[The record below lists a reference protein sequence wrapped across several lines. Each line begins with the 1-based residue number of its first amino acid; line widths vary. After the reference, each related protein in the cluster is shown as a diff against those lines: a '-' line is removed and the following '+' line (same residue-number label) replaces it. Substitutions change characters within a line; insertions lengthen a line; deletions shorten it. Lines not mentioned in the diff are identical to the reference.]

1 MFLVTVQVLRASSYL
16 LLVLKIVLRP
26 DFDPTP
32 SWHRESILWPW
43 LKSHAAR
50 PVLLG
55 LPNYVFSDVA
65 WVSLPSANL
74 NSSQSCKQGH
84 EEHLPPLYLVI
95 FLFIWHTTALGWI
108 LKNRKRDPCIWL
120 HQMGH
125 FVSFICL
132 FPQAFKTGKGSSP
145 LFSFYLPK
153 LSLKRSDLACQTT
166 FIPWSKGCKL

>member
-1 MFLVTVQVLRASSYL
+1 MFLLTVQVLRASSYL

-50 PVLLG
+50 PVLLD

-95 FLFIWHTTALGWI
+95 FLFIWHTTTLGWI

-120 HQMGH
+120 HHMLLCPFHLSLPTSIQDWERK
-125 FVSFICL
+125 FSL
-132 FPQAFKTGKGSSP
+132 FPSTSQNFP
-145 LFSFYLPK
+145 
-153 LSLKRSDLACQTT
+153 
-166 FIPWSKGCKL
+166 